1 MCNEKI
7 RLGVNI
13 DHVATIRNA
22 RGGVHPD
29 PVKAALLAVEAGA
42 DGITAHLREDRR
54 HISDRDIDMLMARLS
69 VPLNLE
75 MAATEEMV
83 AIALNHRPASACIVP
98 EKRQELTTEGGLDV
112 VGGHDHLAPYVEK
125 LRQAGISVSLFID
138 PDEAQIRASK
148 AIGAD
153 KVELHTGTYVEKTG
167 AARAAELERLRR
179 GAALCESLDLEVHA
193 GHGLNYDTVEDI
205 AAICQ
210 FTEFNIGHFLIGEA
224 IFVGL
229 AESLQQMKRLMDR
242 GRVRC
247 EDKKTGGAD

>member
-1 MCNEKI
+1 MMHHKI

-22 RGGVHPD
+22 RGGIHPD
-29 PVKAALLAVEAGA
+29 PVKAALRAVKAGA

-54 HISDRDIDMLMARLS
+54 HISDRDIDLLMEALT

-75 MAATEEMV
+75 MAATDEMLG
-83 AIALNHRPASACIVP
+83 IAVRHKPASACIVP

-112 VGGHDHLAPYVEK
+112 VGGYDHLVPFVDK
-125 LRQAGISVSLFID
+125 LRQAEISVSLFID
-138 PDEAQIRASK
+138 PDEAQIKASK
-148 AIGAD
+148 KLGAD

-167 AARAAELERLRR
+167 SERVAELDRLRR
-179 GAALCESLDLEVHA
+179 GAELCESLDLEVHA
-193 GHGLNYDTVEDI
+193 GHGLNYETVEDI
-205 AAICQ
+205 AAIPQ

-229 AESLQQMKRLMDR
+229 EDSMREMKYLMDKGR
-242 GRVRC
+242 GVTRGVLS
-247 EDKKTGGAD
+247 